1 MRKPCCG
8 SAKLTWL
15 AKDTARSVADFV
27 QVRPPLV
34 VAKTAVVFTEL
45 LLSCVAPV
53 TARWASFPLTGSS
66 TSSASGVAS
75 IGRPAAGVTSV
86 QVRPPSV
93 VLTSSVNT
101 PEEEF
106 GFFE

>member
-8 SAKLTWL
+8 LAKLTWL

-34 VAKTAVVFTEL
+34 VAKTTVGFTTL

-53 TARWASFPLTGSS
+53 TAR
-66 TSSASGVAS
+66 
-75 IGRPAAGVTSV
+75 
-86 QVRPPSV
+86 
-93 VLTSSVNT
+93 
-101 PEEEF
+101 
-106 GFFE
+106 